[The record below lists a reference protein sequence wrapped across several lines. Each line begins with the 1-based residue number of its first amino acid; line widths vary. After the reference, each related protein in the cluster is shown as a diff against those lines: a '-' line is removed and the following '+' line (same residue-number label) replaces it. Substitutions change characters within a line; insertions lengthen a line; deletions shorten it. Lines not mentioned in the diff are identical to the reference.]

1 MWVVQTQSL
10 HLTYYTIHEC
20 LNSIAICES
29 SRVFV
34 TKWQCLALSCLVVI
48 ILQAVNMDDIVS
60 EFTCLKVSALSKVS
74 RISAMVEM
82 NQAVEPQNKDNSDK
96 LENIENEQNLCN
108 IKTPQKT
115 NASSKL
121 NASSSNGIYF
131 SINKIHVE
139 NELQRKE
146 NVRVIVINIVLNY
159 IYPCVL

>member
-1 MWVVQTQSL
+1 
-10 HLTYYTIHEC
+10 
-20 LNSIAICES
+20 
-29 SRVFV
+29 
-34 TKWQCLALSCLVVI
+34 
-48 ILQAVNMDDIVS
+48 MDDIVS

-108 IKTPQKT
+108 IKTQQKT

-121 NASSSNGIYF
+121 NVSSSNGIYF

-159 IYPCVL
+159 ICPCRL

>member
-1 MWVVQTQSL
+1 
-10 HLTYYTIHEC
+10 
-20 LNSIAICES
+20 
-29 SRVFV
+29 
-34 TKWQCLALSCLVVI
+34 
-48 ILQAVNMDDIVS
+48 MDDIVS

-82 NQAVEPQNKDNSDK
+82 NHTAELQNKDNSDK

-115 NASSKL
+115 NVSPKL
-121 NASSSNGIYF
+121 NISSSNGVYF

-146 NVRVIVINIVLNY
+146 NVRVVIINCFKFMHIEFNLSLMLLGILCN
-159 IYPCVL
+159 